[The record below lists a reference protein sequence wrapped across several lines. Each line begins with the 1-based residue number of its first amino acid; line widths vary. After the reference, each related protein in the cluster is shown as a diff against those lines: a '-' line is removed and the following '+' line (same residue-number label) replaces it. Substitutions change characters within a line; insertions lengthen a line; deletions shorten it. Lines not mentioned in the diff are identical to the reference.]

1 MGIGKR
7 LSCLLSQKNMKV
19 SELAGKADVKS
30 STIYSIIKRDNTK
43 VDLDILFSISSVL
56 GVCVE
61 YFKGDNIDMPI
72 GDVTMNIG
80 EWVRQY
86 RKEHGLSMQ
95 TFGDMCG
102 LSRAYISILEKGINP
117 TTNKPFSPTIQTVQK
132 IAEVT
137 GLDLNLLDKGQPLII
152 NSPNIIGDPVF
163 TKEERELLSLYHQLD
178 IEDRAEIRGEMKGML
193 RAEKYQAKSKDK
205 TVG

>member
-1 MGIGKR
+1 
-7 LSCLLSQKNMKV
+7 MK
-19 SELAGKADVKS
+19 
-30 STIYSIIKRDNTK
+30 
-43 VDLDILFSISSVL
+43 
-56 GVCVE
+56 
-61 YFKGDNIDMPI
+61 
-72 GDVTMNIG
+72 IG

-95 TFGDMCG
+95 AFGDMCG

-137 GLDLNLLDKGQPLII
+137 GLDLNLLDKDQPLIVNAKNEI
-152 NSPNIIGDPVF
+152 NGPVV
-163 TKEERELLSLYHQLD
+163 TNEGREVLTLYYQLD

-193 RAEKYQAKSKDK
+193 RAEKYQAKDKDE